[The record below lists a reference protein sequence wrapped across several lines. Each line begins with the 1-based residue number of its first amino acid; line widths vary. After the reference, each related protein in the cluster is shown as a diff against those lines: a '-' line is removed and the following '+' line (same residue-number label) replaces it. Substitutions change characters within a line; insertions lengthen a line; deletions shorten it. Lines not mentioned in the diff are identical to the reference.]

1 MKELTS
7 EELFHKV
14 AKSIDDALG
23 LPSGA
28 VGAKLI
34 ISAAYSS
41 ADLAGF
47 SGLFSLEELSNGGL
61 KSIKS
66 LLDYPLGFSNQ
77 EVYIDEDQTRLYK
90 NGIVSLTYRAKK
102 TE

>member
-1 MKELTS
+1 MEKLTN

-14 AKSIDDALG
+14 AKSIDDTLG
-23 LPSGA
+23 LPSGT
-28 VGAKLI
+28 VGAKLLI
-34 ISAAYSS
+34 HAAYSS
-41 ADLAGF
+41 RDPAGF

-61 KSIKS
+61 ESIKS
-66 LLDYPLGFSNQ
+66 LLDYPLGFNNQ
-77 EVYIDEDQTRLYK
+77 ESYIDEDKTRLYK